1 MIHGIE
7 PVVAKIR
14 EIEGNPNAK
23 AVEKEMLTT
32 LEVVYEFYKRGFSFD
47 PIDLYLSDAKM
58 FIPGEKSLRPPFTAI
73 PGLGETAAGSI
84 VAARKDGKFL
94 SVEEIT
100 MRCPRVSK
108 ATIEQLRANGA
119 LGDLP
124 DTSQITLF

>member
-1 MIHGIE
+1 M
-7 PVVAKIR
+7 
-14 EIEGNPNAK
+14 
-23 AVEKEMLTT
+23 
-32 LEVVYEFYKRGFSFD
+32 
-47 PIDLYLSDAKM
+47 
-58 FIPGEKSLRPPFTAI
+58 
-73 PGLGETAAGSI
+73 
-84 VAARKDGKFL
+84 AARKDGKFL